1 MEEDTSKWFPRSNSA
16 REVRDRL
23 VAFALYKGVD
33 LQYNQRITRLQRE
46 SSSGM
51 WYCES
56 EGGEQYR
63 APRVVVAMGGKSF
76 PAVGTDGKGYQLA
89 QELGHTIR
97 PVYPALTPLTGPHP
111 GGNQLAG
118 VSLNVGVTAE
128 AGPSGQL
135 RTDAHRTGFLF
146 THRGYS
152 GPSILDLS
160 HYAVIDIEGLR
171 EAADG
176 TRTTAITV
184 NWCDMSEE
192 SWRGLFLSALAKG
205 GSATRLVSNM
215 LGERMPHRLALAL
228 CEEAGVA
235 HQRMADL
242 TKDKR
247 EQLIGLLTQY
257 RLPYTGHQGYK
268 KAEVTGGGV
277 SLEEVKW
284 ETLESGIEAN
294 RGLFFCGEVLDCF
307 GRIGGF
313 NFYWAWVTGRLA
325 GMSAASA
332 RLSSPSS

>member
-1 MEEDTSKWFPRSNSA
+1 MSKGVLVLEGAKEAGKKILMSGGSRCNVLPAAIDVGRDYFTAQTATRGGRRAAATSHKALQRIFSTWSVEECRQWMEEEVGLELAMEEDTSKWFPRSNSA

-23 VAFALYKGVD
+23 VAFALDKGVD

-135 RTDAHRTGFLF
+135 RTDAHRTGA
-146 THRGYS
+146 TVGHRS
-152 GPSILDLS
+152 STS
-160 HYAVIDIEGLR
+160 
-171 EAADG
+171 
-176 TRTTAITV
+176 RTT
-184 NWCDMSEE
+184 
-192 SWRGLFLSALAKG
+192 R
-205 GSATRLVSNM
+205 
-215 LGERMPHRLALAL
+215 
-228 CEEAGVA
+228 
-235 HQRMADL
+235 
-242 TKDKR
+242 
-247 EQLIGLLTQY
+247 
-257 RLPYTGHQGYK
+257 
-268 KAEVTGGGV
+268 
-277 SLEEVKW
+277 
-284 ETLESGIEAN
+284 
-294 RGLFFCGEVLDCF
+294 
-307 GRIGGF
+307 
-313 NFYWAWVTGRLA
+313 
-325 GMSAASA
+325 
-332 RLSSPSS
+332 